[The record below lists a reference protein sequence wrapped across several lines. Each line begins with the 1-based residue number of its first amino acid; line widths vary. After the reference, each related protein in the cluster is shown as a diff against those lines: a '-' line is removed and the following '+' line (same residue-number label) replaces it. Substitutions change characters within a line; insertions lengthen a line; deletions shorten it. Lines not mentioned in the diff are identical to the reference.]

1 MTYSISYKPLIKF
14 ILFILVSMLVLNTLH
29 SIEETPNDWIPPTI
43 PADTITAPIP
53 IGPYPNF

>member
-29 SIEETPNDWIPPTI
+29 KIDATPSDWIPPTI
-43 PADTITAPIP
+43 PADTVTSPIIVAPNPTI
-53 IGPYPNF
+53 

>member
-29 SIEETPNDWIPPTI
+29 SIEETPSDWTPPAI
-43 PADTITAPIP
+43 PADTIAAPIP